1 MEFNPFDSLAGVS
14 LDLGGGVS
22 DASQTVT
29 PQKISLSKIKPDPL
43 QPRKIFHQEEIDGLA
58 ASISSLGLIQP
69 LIIRTDPNDENGF
82 LIIAGERRFR
92 ACTQLNLSEVPA
104 IIRDDVDEKTIRY
117 MQIIENL
124 QREDLTEDVIAQF
137 VCDRCAANDRQVDIA
152 ESLGISQARVSEY
165 AQWLDIPEDIKEAVK
180 TGKIKSIHIAV
191 LMYRLWKNGQAED
204 CKKLLS
210 QDVVRRSDIYALQH
224 QDQDEQQDEQQEEV
238 SIDDDS
244 STGEEHESSETF
256 NLDNVDS
263 YDTNE
268 EDEEEGQSSQ
278 IKPSSSTWSDSDD
291 ESFNDDD
298 GSDETE
304 TDEQPYQ
311 DEGEDEDEGEGEIPP
326 ELKVS
331 ILCEYAGESVI
342 VRYDLPSQPGYFWVE
357 TQEGESIEAEA
368 KDLLLRSI
376 ANV

>member
-14 LDLGGGVS
+14 LDLGGGAS
-22 DASQTVT
+22 DAAQTVT
-29 PQKISLSKIKPDPL
+29 PQKISLNKIKPDPL
-43 QPRKIFHQEEIDGLA
+43 QPRKIFVQEEIDGLA

-165 AQWLDIPEDIKEAVK
+165 AQWLEIPEDIKEAVK
-180 TGKIKSIHIAV
+180 IGKIKSIHIAV
-191 LMYRLWKNGQAED
+191 LMYRLWKTGQAED

-224 QDQDEQQDEQQEEV
+224 QDQDEQQEEV
-238 SIDDDS
+238 SSDDDS

-268 EDEEEGQSSQ
+268 EEGQSSQ

-291 ESFNDDD
+291 ESDA
-298 GSDETE
+298 TE

-311 DEGEDEDEGEGEIPP
+311 DEDDEDEGELPP

-342 VRYDLPSQPGYFWVE
+342 VRYDLPSKSGHFWVE

>member
-43 QPRKIFHQEEIDGLA
+43 QPRKIFNQEEIDGLA

-244 STGEEHESSETF
+244 STGEEHESSEAF

-263 YDTNE
+263 YDTN
-268 EDEEEGQSSQ
+268 EEEGQSSQ

-298 GSDETE
+298 ESDETE

-311 DEGEDEDEGEGEIPP
+311 DEDEGELPA

-342 VRYDLPSQPGYFWVE
+342 VRYDLPSQPGHFWVE

>member
-224 QDQDEQQDEQQEEV
+224 QDQDEQQEEV
-238 SIDDDS
+238 SSDDDS
-244 STGEEHESSETF
+244 STGEEEQESSETF

-278 IKPSSSTWSDSDD
+278 IKPSSSTWSDSYD
-291 ESFNDDD
+291 ESDA
-298 GSDETE
+298 TE

-311 DEGEDEDEGEGEIPP
+311 DEDEDEDDEDEGELPA

>member
-1 MEFNPFDSLAGVS
+1 MEFNPFESLAGVS
-14 LDLGGGVS
+14 LDLGGGAS
-22 DASQTVT
+22 DAAQTVT

-43 QPRKIFHQEEIDGLA
+43 QPRKIFVQEEIDGLA

-104 IIRDDVDEKTIRY
+104 IVRDDVDEKTIRY

-180 TGKIKSIHIAV
+180 IGKIKSIHIAV

-224 QDQDEQQDEQQEEV
+224 QDQDEQQEEV
-238 SIDDDS
+238 SSDDDS

-304 TDEQPYQ
+304 TDEDEQPYQ

-342 VRYDLPSQPGYFWVE
+342 VRYDLASKPGHFWVE